1 MFRSIASTVFVT
13 CTLNFVSHIF
23 VICTAFVCN
32 LLVAVAKAIDIRFNR
47 YFLETFCV
55 LMNCIASKQEF
66 NFVIISMPRLVLN
79 LCRHSCN
86 YCQLLRLFRCWNF
99 DFVIQIFC
107 DMVVAFV
114 VLEWLDKRTV
124 PGLDS

>member
-23 VICTAFVCN
+23 VICTAFVSN
-32 LLVAVAKAIDIRFNR
+32 LLVAVAKAIDIPFNR

-66 NFVIISMPRLVLN
+66 NFVIISMPRLVLT
-79 LCRHSCN
+79 CVVIRATIVSF
-86 YCQLLRLFRCWNF
+86 YVFF
-99 DFVIQIFC
+99 DVGILI
-107 DMVVAFV
+107 
-114 VLEWLDKRTV
+114 L
-124 PGLDS
+124 